1 MIQRIFMRAKSL
13 YMRIQNFLFFYFI
26 GKFDLPLTK
35 PFLFFQDAAMIL
47 EEQPSKVS
55 EAVKLF
61 LQGLGYTTVRSLHTS
76 RIRTAV
82 SLAGTPVKK
91 PQQPSSTTSNTSR
104 PSIIE
109 PQVSGE
115 KVQQE
120 PTAQTSDLLIGGLAE
135 LMLKEPLTTK
145 PITK

>member
-1 MIQRIFMRAKSL
+1 MRDIFREIIFTKFFVKLIS
-13 YMRIQNFLFFYFI
+13 RKNQLFYS
-26 GKFDLPLTK
+26 P
-35 PFLFFQDAAMIL
+35 QDAAMIL

-76 RIRTAV
+76 RIQRTAV

>member
-1 MIQRIFMRAKSL
+1 M
-13 YMRIQNFLFFYFI
+13 
-26 GKFDLPLTK
+26 GC
-35 PFLFFQDAAMIL
+35 FQWPITTQSMYLD
-47 EEQPSKVS
+47 EDSRCCHD
-55 EAVKLF
+55 F
-61 LQGLGYTTVRSLHTS
+61 GRTTVQSVGGCEVISTRL
-76 RIRTAV
+76 RIHNCKIITYISNTTYCRILGRNSCQKA
-82 SLAGTPVKK
+82 
-91 PQQPSSTTSNTSR
+91 TTSNTSR

-109 PQVSGE
+109 PSSPKVSGE

>member
-1 MIQRIFMRAKSL
+1 
-13 YMRIQNFLFFYFI
+13 
-26 GKFDLPLTK
+26 
-35 PFLFFQDAAMIL
+35 MIL

-76 RIRTAV
+76 RIQRTAV

-145 PITK
+145 PNITK

>member
-1 MIQRIFMRAKSL
+1 
-13 YMRIQNFLFFYFI
+13 
-26 GKFDLPLTK
+26 
-35 PFLFFQDAAMIL
+35 MIL

-76 RIRTAV
+76 RIQRTAV

-109 PQVSGE
+109 PSSPKVSGE

>member
-1 MIQRIFMRAKSL
+1 
-13 YMRIQNFLFFYFI
+13 
-26 GKFDLPLTK
+26 
-35 PFLFFQDAAMIL
+35 MIL

-76 RIRTAV
+76 RIQRTAV

-91 PQQPSSTTSNTSR
+91 PQQPSSSNTSR

-109 PQVSGE
+109 PSSPKVSGE

>member
-1 MIQRIFMRAKSL
+1 MMMMHINKI
-13 YMRIQNFLFFYFI
+13 NFFYDIVYDRRFFYFI

-91 PQQPSSTTSNTSR
+91 PPSSTTSTNR
-104 PSIIE
+104 
-109 PQVSGE
+109 
-115 KVQQE
+115 
-120 PTAQTSDLLIGGLAE
+120 
-135 LMLKEPLTTK
+135 
-145 PITK
+145 

>member
-1 MIQRIFMRAKSL
+1 
-13 YMRIQNFLFFYFI
+13 
-26 GKFDLPLTK
+26 
-35 PFLFFQDAAMIL
+35 MIL

-82 SLAGTPVKK
+82 SLAGTPVKR
-91 PQQPSSTTSNTSR
+91 PPPSTTSSTTR

-109 PQVSGE
+109 PSPKVSGDL
-115 KVQQE
+115 QQQQG
-120 PTAQTSDLLIGGLAE
+120 PAQTSDLIGGLAE
-135 LMLKEPLTTK
+135 LMLKEPLTK
-145 PITK
+145 PITPK

>member
-1 MIQRIFMRAKSL
+1 
-13 YMRIQNFLFFYFI
+13 
-26 GKFDLPLTK
+26 
-35 PFLFFQDAAMIL
+35 MIL

-76 RIRTAV
+76 RIQRTAV

-109 PQVSGE
+109 PSSQVSGE

>member
-1 MIQRIFMRAKSL
+1 
-13 YMRIQNFLFFYFI
+13 
-26 GKFDLPLTK
+26 
-35 PFLFFQDAAMIL
+35 MIL

-109 PQVSGE
+109 PKVSGE

>member
-1 MIQRIFMRAKSL
+1 
-13 YMRIQNFLFFYFI
+13 
-26 GKFDLPLTK
+26 
-35 PFLFFQDAAMIL
+35 MIL

-91 PQQPSSTTSNTSR
+91 PQTSSSTSSTSR

-109 PQVSGE
+109 PSPKVSGL
-115 KVQQE
+115 QE
-120 PTAQTSDLLIGGLAE
+120 QLQGPAQTSDLLIGGLAE
-135 LMLKEPLTTK
+135 QMLKEPLTTSK

>member
-1 MIQRIFMRAKSL
+1 
-13 YMRIQNFLFFYFI
+13 
-26 GKFDLPLTK
+26 
-35 PFLFFQDAAMIL
+35 MIL

-91 PQQPSSTTSNTSR
+91 PPPSTTSSTTR

-109 PQVSGE
+109 PSPKVSGDLRH
-115 KVQQE
+115 QQHQG
-120 PTAQTSDLLIGGLAE
+120 PAQTSDLIGGLAE
-135 LMLKEPLTTK
+135 LMLKEPLTK
-145 PITK
+145 PITPQ